1 MPRSSSAEHP
11 ALLIAAISGRA
22 LAQSARRAGLVPL
35 VADFFADTDTQ
46 DAAHACRKLDGNIA
60 RGFQWTSLANALQAL
75 AAASPAPILGLVYG
89 SGFEDRT
96 KLLRLI
102 AARWTLLGNDAATVN
117 RLKDPNILFAELDRL
132 GISHPATLSKRPA
145 RASGWLV
152 KRKGGAGGS
161 HIGVSGRAAGGR
173 RVYYQE
179 HIEGRPVSVLFAAN
193 GSKACVLGFSEQWTK
208 PSKRSPW
215 RYGGAARPV
224 RLPATARMAMAAA
237 VERLTEAF
245 GIVGLASADFI
256 VGGDNALLLEINP
269 RAGATLDIFDS
280 ARTPLVALHLDS
292 VLKRKLP
299 KAQLTFAGAMA
310 SAIVFA
316 PSAVTVP
323 FTMTW
328 PDWAAD
334 RAKPGEL
341 IDKNRPICT
350 VWARAATRVA
360 AKRLIVAR
368 TTKVLANLHDKSPG
382 KSLRWEA
389 GG

>member
-35 VADFFADTDTQ
+35 VADFFADADTQ

-161 HIGVSGRAAGGR
+161 HIGLSGRAAGGR
-173 RVYYQE
+173 TVYYQE
-179 HIEGRPVSVLFAAN
+179 YIEGRPVSVLFAGN
-193 GSKACVLGFSEQWTK
+193 GSRPNAALG
-208 PSKRSPW
+208 
-215 RYGGAARPV
+215 
-224 RLPATARMAMAAA
+224 AM
-237 VERLTEAF
+237 VERRAQS
-245 GIVGLASADFI
+245 ASRR
-256 VGGDNALLLEINP
+256 P
-269 RAGATLDIFDS
+269 RGWRWPRQSS
-280 ARTPLVALHLDS
+280 A
-292 VLKRKLP
+292 
-299 KAQLTFAGAMA
+299 
-310 SAIVFA
+310 
-316 PSAVTVP
+316 
-323 FTMTW
+323 
-328 PDWAAD
+328 
-334 RAKPGEL
+334 
-341 IDKNRPICT
+341 
-350 VWARAATRVA
+350 
-360 AKRLIVAR
+360 
-368 TTKVLANLHDKSPG
+368 
-382 KSLRWEA
+382 
-389 GG
+389 